1 MPRLWWMTTQ
11 AGLESTFSW
20 NSSKAWVRNYIQL
33 SVYPSLHLS
42 FCLSVCLSVCLSIWQ
57 PIYLSLSIQLSVY
70 PSVYLSVYPSV
81 CLSVYPSV
89 CLSVSVYPSVCL
101 SICLCLSS
109 CLSIHLSVC
118 SGIGSFRTTDI
129 CFMRAFMFFCSDF
142 LSSLAQTQCT
152 SPLSPVCLPRFVTS
166 VGTLVRVL
174 SKVGGLVRRQA
185 GWLSQR
191 VGY

>member
-33 SVYPSLHLS
+33 SVYPSLRLS

-57 PIYLSLSIQLSVY
+57 PIYLSLSIQ
-70 PSVYLSVYPSV
+70 LSVYPSV

-109 CLSIHLSVC
+109 CLSIHLSAC
-118 SGIGSFRTTDI
+118 
-129 CFMRAFMFFCSDF
+129 
-142 LSSLAQTQCT
+142 LSVSVYPA
-152 SPLSPVCLPRFVTS
+152 VCLSICLSVQALAHFVPLTFALCELS
-166 VGTLVRVL
+166 CSFVQIFFLHWLKHNVHPHFLLSAFLALWHQLVH
-174 SKVGGLVRRQA
+174 
-185 GWLSQR
+185 W
-191 VGY
+191 